1 LKTSRPTAGDN
12 AATSAVRIVAD
23 ADMPLV
29 EQLFSRFGPVTRLPG
44 RAIDRDALRE
54 ADVLLVRSITR
65 VDAALLADTPV
76 RFVGSA
82 TIGMDHLDL
91 DAMLARGIPVV
102 NAPGCNARAVAEY
115 VLAAVL
121 ELCRRQ
127 GRDWRA
133 LTVGIVGAGNV
144 GGRVA
149 ALWRGLG
156 VRVMV
161 CDPPLAARGVP
172 DLLPLDALREADVL
186 CFHVPL
192 VREGPWP
199 SVHLVDERFLAGL
212 RPGTVLLNAG
222 RGEVF
227 DNRALLACVGTSDA
241 PRLVLDVWEGEP
253 RPLPA
258 LVSAADIATPHV
270 AGHSVEGKLRGTW
283 QVYEAF
289 CAWMG
294 KAPEWSWADC
304 LPPGPAPVVDLPEPG
319 PQALCDVL
327 RQVLPLCE
335 DDALLKAACGE
346 GAATV
351 ADGFDHLRRGY
362 RVRRE
367 FPAIRFRE
375 PARLARWPT
384 AERDVLSVLGFHV
397 EDIP

>member
-1 LKTSRPTAGDN
+1 MRSPGSSLSGSVPADGL
-12 AATSAVRIVAD
+12 RIVAD

-29 EQLFSRFGPVTRLPG
+29 GTLFSRFGPVTRLSG

-54 ADVLLVRSITR
+54 ADVLLVRSVTR
-65 VDAALLADTPV
+65 VDAALLAGTPV

-82 TIGMDHLDL
+82 TIGTDHLDVAAL
-91 DAMLARGIPVV
+91 REQGIEVV

-115 VLAAVL
+115 VVAAVL

-127 GRDWRA
+127 SRDWRT
-133 LTVGIVGAGNV
+133 LTVGVAGAGNV
-144 GGRVA
+144 GGRVV
-149 ALWRGLG
+149 ALWRALGL
-156 VRVMV
+156 RVLV
-161 CDPPLAARGVP
+161 CDPPLAAQGVP
-172 DLLPLDALREADVL
+172 GLVPLDALREADVL

-192 VREGPWP
+192 VREAPWP

-227 DNRALLACVGTSDA
+227 DNHALLASLAGPHA

-253 RPLPA
+253 RPIPA
-258 LVSAADIATPHV
+258 LVSAVDIATPHV

-289 CAWMG
+289 CAWSGQNPAM
-294 KAPEWSWADC
+294 SWEDC
-304 LPPGPAPVVDLPEPG
+304 LPDGELPVVDLPEPG
-319 PQALCDVL
+319 PHALGNLL
-327 RQVLPLCE
+327 RQVLPLGE
-335 DDALLKAACGE
+335 DDARLKAACGE
-346 GAATV
+346 GAVTAN
-351 ADGFDHLRRGY
+351 DGFDHLRRGY

-375 PARLARWPT
+375 PSCLAQWPA
-384 AERDVLSVLGFHV
+384 AEREMLSRLGFRV
-397 EDIP
+397 ESTP